1 MTRSADLAALINT
14 GTIPAG
20 SIVYY
25 PSSTT
30 PTGFLRCNGS
40 IYNRSAYPNLAS
52 VIGTPT
58 LLSAETLRN
67 SNFTTGTSNSW
78 QYMTSANNLAFM
90 FGSAWSSNA
99 QNANGMRTSTDG
111 ITFTARNMVS
121 FYPQDSTVAYINGTY
136 IAPQGQSQ
144 VPNGAATVSYQTSTD
159 GVTWTS
165 RTQAVTNTRG
175 GFMWVVGNAT
185 LGRAIM
191 WVRASYNCCGTYT
204 QFVSS
209 NELYYTTNGTTW
221 TLASAAPTA
230 FTNAPAV
237 GSNGMVAI
245 GADLGNGMSLGNTYK
260 SVWYSADGSTWTNI
274 TSNLQSVNSG
284 ATSFGR
290 AIWDGTYYYVVCNAG
305 IIFRSTTGA
314 SGSWT
319 QIAAWQGAVPDTTN
333 GVFLRDGT
341 NYYFT
346 TQNNT
351 WYSNDMANWAFA
363 GTLASYRAICST
375 TLVGQNGLATP
386 STYTTNGSG
395 YTTATQFP
403 VPNLTT
409 PNIGTTA
416 APPPVAYIK
425 T

>member
-40 IYNRSAYPNLAS
+40 IYNRSAYPSLAS

-58 LLSAETLRN
+58 LLSSETLRN
-67 SNFTTGTSNSW
+67 SSLTTGTANNAA
-78 QYMTSANNLAFM
+78 YITSANNLAFM
-90 FGSAWSSNA
+90 LGSAWSSNA
-99 QNANGMRTSTDG
+99 QNANGMRTSPDG

-121 FYPQDSTVAYINGTY
+121 FYPTDSTVAYINGTY
-136 IAPQGQSQ
+136 IAPQGQAQ
-144 VPNGAATVSYQTSTD
+144 IPNGATVANYQTSTD

-165 RTQAVTNTRG
+165 RNFAVGSNAG
-175 GFMWVVGNAT
+175 GFQWVVGNST

-191 WVRASYNCCGTYT
+191 WLRASYNCCGSYT
-204 QFVSS
+204 QFVSG
-209 NELYYTTNGTTW
+209 NQLYYSTNGTTW

-237 GSNGMVAI
+237 GSNGMVGI
-245 GADLGNGMSLGNTYK
+245 GADLGNGMSLGNTYR

-284 ATSFGR
+284 ATTFGR
-290 AIWDGTYYYVVCNAG
+290 AIWDGTYYYVFCNNS

-319 QIAAWQGAVPDTTN
+319 QIAGLQGSMPDTTN
-333 GVFLRDGT
+333 NVFLRDGT
-341 NYYFT
+341 NYYFIT
-346 TQNNT
+346 TNGVY
-351 WYSNDMANWAFA
+351 YSNDMANWAYSA
-363 GTLASYRAICST
+363 TLANYRAICGT
-375 TLVGQNGLATP
+375 TLVGQNGLASP
-386 STYTTNGSG
+386 STYTTNGTG